1 MLEGEVIPP
10 TAGSDSSP
18 TPSFK
23 NGTDAL
29 KVSVLR
35 RVDLKCPLDLVH
47 LTLQTG

>member
-1 MLEGEVIPP
+1 MLEGEVILP
-10 TAGSDSSP
+10 TASGDSSP
-18 TPSFK
+18 TPCFK

-35 RVDLKCPLDLVH
+35 RMDIKDLVH